1 MLQNWL
7 KRFIYNTIYKW
18 VTFKELRGLTREQFA
33 DELGK
38 ACLYGLMI
46 PLVLELS
53 IRAIES
59 GTQLLVK

>member
-1 MLQNWL
+1 LA
-7 KRFIYNTIYKW
+7 KAFIYNTIYKW

-38 ACLYGLMI
+38 ACLVWVDDTS
-46 PLVLELS
+46 VLELS